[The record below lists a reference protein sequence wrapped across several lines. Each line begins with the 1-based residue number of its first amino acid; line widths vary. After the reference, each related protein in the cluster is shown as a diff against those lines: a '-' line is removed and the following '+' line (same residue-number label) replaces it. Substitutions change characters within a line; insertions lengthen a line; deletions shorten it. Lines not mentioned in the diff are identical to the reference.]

1 MNECVIYDF
10 ETLSQDQNKGVVI
23 SLALLSYTESR
34 FASNPYTYEELLSNC
49 KTIKFNVK
57 EQVNKYGRTISKET
71 LGWWK
76 EQNKQAQKQLAP
88 SSSDVSIDLIYDFLT
103 ENVDLKNHKKAF
115 TRGNTFDPIFLDSL
129 LKECGRVNPMHWG
142 SIRDTRSYI
151 EGMSFG
157 SKLNNNYMPEGL
169 QEKFIAHDPCHDIS
183 LDVMRM
189 QTLAQM
195 IVG

>member
-1 MNECVIYDF
+1 MNECGIYDF
-10 ETLSQDQNKGVVI
+10 ETLGQDQNKGVVS

-34 FASNPYTYEELLSNC
+34 FASNPYTYEELVDNC
-49 KTIKFNVK
+49 KKIKFNVE
-57 EQVNKYGRTISKET
+57 EQVNKYNRPISKET
-71 LGWWK
+71 VKWWR
-76 EQNKQAQKQLAP
+76 EQNTEAQKQLAP
-88 SSSDVSIDLIYDFLT
+88 SSSDVSIDLIYDFLI
-103 ENVDLKNHKKAF
+103 ENIDLKNHKKAF
-115 TRGNTFDPIFLDSL
+115 TRGNTFDPVFLDSL
-129 LKECGRVNPMHWG
+129 LKECGRTNPMHWG

-169 QEKFIAHDPCHDIS
+169 KDKFIAHDPCHDIS

>member
-1 MNECVIYDF
+1 
-10 ETLSQDQNKGVVI
+10 
-23 SLALLSYTESR
+23 LSYTESR
-34 FASNPYTYEELLSNC
+34 FTSDPYTYEELLSNC
-49 KTIKFNVK
+49 KTIKFNVE
-57 EQVNKYGRTISKET
+57 EQVNTYNRTISKET
-71 LGWWK
+71 VAWWK
-76 EQNKQAQKQLAP
+76 EQNKEAQKQLAP
-88 SSSDVSIDLIYDFLT
+88 SSEDISIRYLHQFLID
-103 ENVDLKNHKKAF
+103 NIDLKNHKKAF
-115 TRGNTFDPIFLDSL
+115 TRGNTFDPIFMDSL
-129 LKECGRVNPMHWG
+129 LKESGQVNPMHWG

-169 QEKFIAHDPCHDIS
+169 KDKFIAHDPCHDIA

>member
-49 KTIKFNVK
+49 KKLKFNV
-57 EQVNKYGRTISKET
+57 EDQVNTHGRTISKET

-76 EQNKQAQKQLAP
+76 NQNKEAQKQLVP
-88 SSSDVSIDLIYDFLT
+88 LDTDVFIDALHGFLIDNIDLI
-103 ENVDLKNHKKAF
+103 NHKKAF

-129 LKECGRVNPMHWG
+129 LKDCGKTNPMHWG

>member
-10 ETLSQDQNKGVVI
+10 ETLSQDQNKGVVL
-23 SLALLSYTESR
+23 SLALLSYSETR

-49 KTIKFNVK
+49 KTIKFDVA
-57 EQVNKYGRTISKET
+57 EQVNTYNRTISKET

-76 EQNKQAQKQLAP
+76 EQNKEAQKQLAP
-88 SSSDVSIDLIYDFLT
+88 SSEDISIRYLHQFLID
-103 ENVDLKNHKKAF
+103 NIDLKNHKKAF
-115 TRGNTFDPIFLDSL
+115 TRGNTFDPIFMDSL
-129 LKECGRVNPMHWG
+129 LKESGQVNPMHWG

-169 QEKFIAHDPCHDIS
+169 KEKFIAHDPCHDIA